1 MDRTS
6 QFEIQL
12 SNRTGAVF
20 SGRPFFEQKGSFM
33 AKKIIR
39 LPRTKEQKQA
49 NRERNER
56 ANRTILSRTLILM
69 VLCGVIAFV
78 PLIGTLYN
86 LMITQ
91 HDYYNEKAIKNQ
103 TRSTNLTAAR
113 GVIYDANMNVLAS
126 SSTVET
132 VFIDPN
138 EIAEQMKKPE
148 NSNLLDQIARGLG
161 EILDVEPSFVYEQAA
176 DKQYRYKVI
185 SRKISEE
192 LADEV
197 RAFVSENKIT
207 GVYLET
213 DLKRYYP
220 NSSLAAQALGF
231 VSSDNNGSEGLEAY
245 YNEELSGTA
254 GKVVTSK
261 GNYGSEMPYTYEK
274 YYDASDGCSLVT
286 TIDATVQAYVEK
298 NLQNAID
305 KYDIKNGAFCIVMDV
320 NTGEIKAMATLGSYD
335 PNNYLE
341 IYDDAAA
348 ALLENERDAAL
359 SLPEASDAYKAAIEQ
374 YKQDV
379 ASARMAQWRNRCVS
393 DGYEP
398 GSTFKLITLASAID
412 SGAVTLNDS
421 FYCGGQEKFAGREQ
435 ILNCWKSAGHGA
447 QSTAQAL
454 GNSCNIAFGHIGLR
468 MGGDIFYD
476 YLKAF
481 GIMEKTGVD
490 LPGEASGLFYERKY
504 LNNPAQYGTSY
515 LITSSFGQSFRITP
529 MQLVRS
535 VAAIVNGGYVLE
547 PYIVSEV
554 LDDDGNMVERNEKT
568 VLRQVIS
575 QQTSETMRSLME
587 QVVTE
592 GTASAAKTPGYR
604 VGGKTGTSEKLDEY
618 DEDGNQVKDK
628 IVSFIG
634 VAPIDDPKY
643 VVLVALDTPAYSQ
656 DSEKYTLHGMYI
668 SGGLMA
674 APTVRDIF
682 LDILPYLGVEPDYD
696 SEDIRGINF
705 TVPDVISMDESEA
718 AALLAEKT
726 ITYRIVGTG
735 STVTDQLPA
744 PGSQVPG
751 NSQIILYMG
760 AEKQQ
765 TVVEVPDFIG
775 CSVADVNYLA
785 ANAGLY
791 VQAKGTDRTDVY
803 VLAAYQDIEPGTE
816 VDRGTTITV
825 EFSSTGASD

>member
-1 MDRTS
+1 
-6 QFEIQL
+6 
-12 SNRTGAVF
+12 
-20 SGRPFFEQKGSFM
+20 M

-39 LPRTKEQKQA
+39 LSRTKEQKQA

-69 VLCGVIAFV
+69 ILCGVIAFV
-78 PLIGTLYN
+78 PLIGTLYH
-86 LMITQ
+86 LMITE

-197 RAFVSENKIT
+197 RAFISENKIT

-261 GNYGSEMPYTYEK
+261 GNYGSEMLYTYEK

-359 SLPEASDAYKAAIEQ
+359 SLPETSDAYKAAIDQ
-374 YKQDV
+374 YKNDV
-379 ASARMAQWRNRCVS
+379 AAARMAQWRNRCVS

-398 GSTFKLITLASAID
+398 GSTFKLITLASALD

-421 FYCGGQEKFAGREQ
+421 FYCGGQEKFSGREQ

-468 MGGDIFYD
+468 MGGDMFYD
-476 YLKAF
+476 YLKSF

-529 MQLVRS
+529 VQLIRS

-554 LDDDGNMVERNEKT
+554 VDADGNTVEKK
-568 VLRQVIS
+568 
-575 QQTSETMRSLME
+575 TSETMRDLME
-587 QVVTE
+587 RVVTE

-634 VAPIDDPKY
+634 VAPIDDPQY
-643 VVLVALDTPAYSQ
+643 AVLVALDTPAYSQ
-656 DSEKYTLHGMYI
+656 NSEKYTVHGMYI

-696 SEDIRGINF
+696 SEDIRGVNF
-705 TVPDVISMDESEA
+705 TVPDVIGMDEAEA
-718 AALLAEKT
+718 GTLLAEKT

-765 TVVEVPDFIG
+765 TTVEVPDFIG

-825 EFSSTGASD
+825 EFSSTDASD

>member
-1 MDRTS
+1 
-6 QFEIQL
+6 
-12 SNRTGAVF
+12 
-20 SGRPFFEQKGSFM
+20 M
-33 AKKIIR
+33 ARKIIR

-49 NRERNER
+49 NREQNQR
-56 ANRTILSRTLILM
+56 ANRTILRRTLVLM
-69 VLCGVIAFV
+69 VLCGIVAFV
-78 PLIGTLYN
+78 PLIGTLYH
-86 LMITQ
+86 LMITE

-103 TRSTNLTAAR
+103 TRSTNLTATR

-138 EIAEQMKKPE
+138 EIAEQMKQPE

-185 SRKISEE
+185 KRKISEE

-197 RAFVSENKIT
+197 RAFISENSIT

-261 GNYGSEMPYTYEK
+261 GNYGSEMLYTYEK
-274 YYDASDGCSLVT
+274 YYDASDGSSLIT
-286 TIDATVQAYVEK
+286 TVDSTVQAYVEK

-341 IYDDAAA
+341 IYDDTTAL
-348 ALLENERDAAL
+348 LLENERAAAL
-359 SLPEASDAYKAAIEQ
+359 ALPEASAAYEAAIET

-379 ASARMAQWRNRCVS
+379 AAARMAQWRNRCVS

-398 GSTFKLITLASAID
+398 GSTFKLITLASALD

-421 FYCGGQEKFAGREQ
+421 FYCGGQEKFSGREQ
-435 ILNCWKSAGHGA
+435 ILNCWKSVGHGA

-468 MGGDIFYD
+468 MGGDTFYD

-529 MQLVRS
+529 MQLVRAVS
-535 VAAIVNGGYVLE
+535 AIVNGGYVLE

-554 LDDDGNMVERNEKT
+554 LDADGNTVERNEKT

-575 QQTSETMRSLME
+575 QQTSETMRDLME

-592 GTASAAKTPGYR
+592 GTASAARTPGYR

-618 DEDGNQVKDK
+618 DENGQQVKDK
-628 IVSFIG
+628 IVSFVG
-634 VAPIDDPKY
+634 VAPIDNPKY
-643 VVLVALDTPAYSQ
+643 VVLVALDTPAYSEN
-656 DSEKYTLHGMYI
+656 SEKYTVHGMYI

-682 LDILPYLGVEPDYD
+682 LDILPYLGVEPDYG
-696 SEDIRGINF
+696 SEDIRGVNF
-705 TVPDVISMDESEA
+705 TVPDVIGMDETEA
-718 AALLAEKT
+718 GELLAEKT
-726 ITYRIVGTG
+726 ITYRVVGSG
-735 STVTDQLPA
+735 SVVTDQLPVA
-744 PGSQVPG
+744 GSQVPG

-760 AEKQQ
+760 AEKQA
-765 TVVEVPDFIG
+765 TRVEVPDFIG

-785 ANAGLY
+785 SNAGLY

-803 VLAAYQDIEPGTE
+803 VLAAYQDIDPGTE

>member
-1 MDRTS
+1 
-6 QFEIQL
+6 
-12 SNRTGAVF
+12 
-20 SGRPFFEQKGSFM
+20 M

-39 LPRTKEQKQA
+39 LPRTKAQKQA
-49 NRERNER
+49 NREQNQR
-56 ANRTILSRTLILM
+56 ANRTILRRTLVLM
-69 VLCGVIAFV
+69 VLCGIVAFV
-78 PLIGTLYN
+78 PLIGTLYH
-86 LMITQ
+86 LMITE

-103 TRSTNLTAAR
+103 TRSTNLTATR

-138 EIAEQMKKPE
+138 EIAEQMKQPE

-185 SRKISEE
+185 KRKISEE

-197 RAFVSENKIT
+197 RAFISENSIT

-231 VSSDNNGSEGLEAY
+231 VSSDNVGSEGLEAY

-261 GNYGSEMPYTYEK
+261 GNYGSEMLYTYEK
-274 YYDASDGCSLVT
+274 YYDASDGSSLIT
-286 TIDATVQAYVEK
+286 TIDSTVQAYVEK

-341 IYDDAAA
+341 IYDDTTAL
-348 ALLENERDAAL
+348 LLENERAAAL
-359 SLPEASDAYKAAIEQ
+359 ALPEASAAYEAAIET

-379 ASARMAQWRNRCVS
+379 AAARMAQWRNRCVS

-398 GSTFKLITLASAID
+398 GSTFKLITLASALD

-421 FYCGGQEKFAGREQ
+421 FYCGGQEKFTGREQ

-447 QSTAQAL
+447 QTTAQAL

-468 MGGDIFYD
+468 MGGDTFYD
-476 YLKAF
+476 YLKSF
-481 GIMEKTGVD
+481 GVMEKTGVD

-504 LNNPAQYGTSY
+504 LNDPANYGTSY

-529 MQLVRS
+529 MQLVRA

-554 LDDDGNMVERNEKT
+554 VDADGNTVQKNEKT

-575 QQTSETMRSLME
+575 QQTSETMRTLME

-592 GTASAAKTPGYR
+592 GTASAARTPGYR

-618 DEDGNQVKDK
+618 DENGQQVKDK
-628 IVSFIG
+628 IVSFVG

-643 VVLVALDTPAYSQ
+643 VVLVALDTPAYSEN
-656 DSEKYTLHGMYI
+656 SEKYTVHGMYI

-682 LDILPYLGVEPDYD
+682 LDILPYLGVEPDYG
-696 SEDIRGINF
+696 SEDIRGVNF
-705 TVPDVISMDESEA
+705 TVPDVIGMDETEA
-718 AALLAEKT
+718 GELLAEKT
-726 ITYRIVGTG
+726 ITYRVVGTG
-735 STVTDQLPA
+735 SVVTDQLPA
-744 PGSQVPG
+744 AGSQVPG

-760 AEKQQ
+760 AEKQA
-765 TVVEVPDFIG
+765 TRVEVPDFIG

-785 ANAGLY
+785 SNAGLY

>member
-1 MDRTS
+1 
-6 QFEIQL
+6 
-12 SNRTGAVF
+12 
-20 SGRPFFEQKGSFM
+20 M
-33 AKKIIR
+33 ARKIIR

-49 NRERNER
+49 NREQNQR
-56 ANRTILSRTLILM
+56 ANRTILRRTLVLM
-69 VLCGVIAFV
+69 VLCGIVAFV
-78 PLIGTLYN
+78 PLIGTLYH
-86 LMITQ
+86 LMITE

-103 TRSTNLTAAR
+103 TRSTNLTATR

-138 EIAEQMKKPE
+138 EIAEQMKQPE

-185 SRKISEE
+185 KRKISEE

-197 RAFVSENKIT
+197 RAFISENSIT

-261 GNYGSEMPYTYEK
+261 GNYGSEMLYTYEK
-274 YYDASDGCSLVT
+274 YYDASDGSSLIT
-286 TIDATVQAYVEK
+286 TIDSTVQAYVEK

-341 IYDDAAA
+341 IYDDTTAL
-348 ALLENERDAAL
+348 LLENERAAAL
-359 SLPEASDAYKAAIEQ
+359 ALPEASAAYEAAIET

-379 ASARMAQWRNRCVS
+379 AAARMAQWRNRCVS

-398 GSTFKLITLASAID
+398 GSTFKLITLASALD

-421 FYCGGQEKFAGREQ
+421 FYCGGQEKFTGREQ

-447 QSTAQAL
+447 QTTAQAL

-468 MGGDIFYD
+468 MGGDTFYD
-476 YLKAF
+476 YLKSF
-481 GIMEKTGVD
+481 GVMEKTGVD

-504 LNNPAQYGTSY
+504 LNDPANYGTSY

-529 MQLVRS
+529 MQLVRA

-554 LDDDGNMVERNEKT
+554 VDADGNTVEKNEKT

-575 QQTSETMRSLME
+575 QQTSETMRTLME

-592 GTASAAKTPGYR
+592 GTASAARTPGYR

-618 DEDGNQVKDK
+618 DENGQQVKDK
-628 IVSFIG
+628 IVSFVG

-643 VVLVALDTPAYSQ
+643 VVLVALDTPAYSEN
-656 DSEKYTLHGMYI
+656 SEKYTVHGMYI

-682 LDILPYLGVEPDYD
+682 LDILPYLGVEPDYS
-696 SEDIRGINF
+696 SEDIRGVNF
-705 TVPDVISMDESEA
+705 TVPDVIGMDETEA
-718 AALLAEKT
+718 GELLAEKT
-726 ITYRIVGTG
+726 ITYRVVGTG
-735 STVTDQLPA
+735 SVVTDQLPVA
-744 PGSQVPG
+744 GSQVPG

-760 AEKQQ
+760 AEKQA
-765 TVVEVPDFIG
+765 TRVEVPDFIG

-785 ANAGLY
+785 SNAGLY

-803 VLAAYQDIEPGTE
+803 VLAAYQDIDPGTE

>member
-1 MDRTS
+1 
-6 QFEIQL
+6 
-12 SNRTGAVF
+12 
-20 SGRPFFEQKGSFM
+20 M
-33 AKKIIR
+33 ARKIIR

-49 NRERNER
+49 NREQNQR
-56 ANRTILSRTLILM
+56 ANRTILRRTLVLM
-69 VLCGVIAFV
+69 VLCGIVAFV
-78 PLIGTLYN
+78 PLIGTLYH
-86 LMITQ
+86 LMITE

-103 TRSTNLTAAR
+103 TRSTNLTATR

-138 EIAEQMKKPE
+138 EIAEQMKQPE

-185 SRKISEE
+185 KRKISEE

-197 RAFVSENKIT
+197 RAFISENSIT

-261 GNYGSEMPYTYEK
+261 GNYGSEMLYTYEK
-274 YYDASDGCSLVT
+274 YYDASDGSSLIT
-286 TIDATVQAYVEK
+286 TIDSTVQAYVEK

-341 IYDDAAA
+341 IYDDTTAL
-348 ALLENERDAAL
+348 LLENERAAAL
-359 SLPEASDAYKAAIEQ
+359 ALPEASAAYEAAIET

-379 ASARMAQWRNRCVS
+379 AAARMAQWRDRCVS

-398 GSTFKLITLASAID
+398 GSTFKLITLASALD

-421 FYCGGQEKFAGREQ
+421 FYCGGQEKFTGREQ

-447 QSTAQAL
+447 QTTAQAL

-468 MGGDIFYD
+468 MGGDTFYD
-476 YLKAF
+476 YLKSF
-481 GIMEKTGVD
+481 GVMEKTGVD

-504 LNNPAQYGTSY
+504 LNDPANYGTSY

-529 MQLVRS
+529 MQLVRA

-554 LDDDGNMVERNEKT
+554 VDADGNTVEKNEKT

-575 QQTSETMRSLME
+575 QQTSETMRTLME

-592 GTASAAKTPGYR
+592 GTASAARTPGYR

-618 DEDGNQVKDK
+618 DENGQQVKDK
-628 IVSFIG
+628 IVSFVG

-643 VVLVALDTPAYSQ
+643 VVLVALDTPAYSEN
-656 DSEKYTLHGMYI
+656 SEKYTVHGMYI

-682 LDILPYLGVEPDYD
+682 LDILPYLGVEPDYG
-696 SEDIRGINF
+696 SEDIRGVNF
-705 TVPDVISMDESEA
+705 TVPDVIGMDETEA
-718 AALLAEKT
+718 GELLAEKT
-726 ITYRIVGTG
+726 ITYRVVGTG
-735 STVTDQLPA
+735 SVVTDQLPVA
-744 PGSQVPG
+744 GSQVPG

-785 ANAGLY
+785 SNAGLY

-803 VLAAYQDIEPGTE
+803 VLAAYQDIDPGTE

>member
-1 MDRTS
+1 
-6 QFEIQL
+6 
-12 SNRTGAVF
+12 
-20 SGRPFFEQKGSFM
+20 M
-33 AKKIIR
+33 ARKIIR

-49 NRERNER
+49 NREQNQR
-56 ANRTILSRTLILM
+56 ANRTILRRTLVLM
-69 VLCGVIAFV
+69 VLCGIVAFV
-78 PLIGTLYN
+78 PLIGTLYH
-86 LMITQ
+86 LMITE
-91 HDYYNEKAIKNQ
+91 HDYYDEKAIKNQ
-103 TRSTNLTAAR
+103 TRSTNLTATR

-138 EIAEQMKKPE
+138 EIAEQMKQPE

-185 SRKISEE
+185 KRKISEE

-197 RAFVSENKIT
+197 RAFISENSIT

-261 GNYGSEMPYTYEK
+261 GNYGSEMLYTYEK
-274 YYDASDGCSLVT
+274 YYDASDGSSLIT
-286 TIDATVQAYVEK
+286 TIDSTVQAYVEK

-341 IYDDAAA
+341 IYDDTTAL
-348 ALLENERDAAL
+348 LLENERAAAL
-359 SLPEASDAYKAAIEQ
+359 ALPEASAAYEAAIET

-379 ASARMAQWRNRCVS
+379 AAARMAQWRNRCVS

-398 GSTFKLITLASAID
+398 GSTFKLITLASALD

-421 FYCGGQEKFAGREQ
+421 FYCGGQEKFTGREQ

-447 QSTAQAL
+447 QTTAQAL

-468 MGGDIFYD
+468 MGGDTFYD
-476 YLKAF
+476 YLKSF
-481 GIMEKTGVD
+481 GVMEKTGVD

-504 LNNPAQYGTSY
+504 LNDPANYGTSY

-529 MQLVRS
+529 MQLVRA

-554 LDDDGNMVERNEKT
+554 VDADGNTVEKNEKT

-575 QQTSETMRSLME
+575 QQTSETMRTLME

-592 GTASAAKTPGYR
+592 GTASAARTPGYH

-618 DEDGNQVKDK
+618 DENGQQVKDK
-628 IVSFIG
+628 IVSFVG

-643 VVLVALDTPAYSQ
+643 VVLVALDTPAYSEN
-656 DSEKYTLHGMYI
+656 SEKYTVHGMYI

-682 LDILPYLGVEPDYD
+682 LDILPYLGVEPDYG
-696 SEDIRGINF
+696 SEDIRGVNF
-705 TVPDVISMDESEA
+705 TVPDVIGMDETEA
-718 AALLAEKT
+718 GELLAEKT
-726 ITYRIVGTG
+726 ITYRVVGTG
-735 STVTDQLPA
+735 SVVTDQLPVA
-744 PGSQVPG
+744 GSQVPG

-760 AEKQQ
+760 AEKQA
-765 TVVEVPDFIG
+765 TRVEVPDFIG

-785 ANAGLY
+785 SNAGLY

-803 VLAAYQDIEPGTE
+803 VLAAYQDIDPGTE

>member
-1 MDRTS
+1 
-6 QFEIQL
+6 
-12 SNRTGAVF
+12 
-20 SGRPFFEQKGSFM
+20 M
-33 AKKIIR
+33 ARKIIR

-49 NRERNER
+49 NREQNQR
-56 ANRTILSRTLILM
+56 ANRTILRRTLVLM
-69 VLCGVIAFV
+69 VLCGIVAFV
-78 PLIGTLYN
+78 PLIGTLYH
-86 LMITQ
+86 LMITE

-103 TRSTNLTAAR
+103 TRSTNLTATR

-138 EIAEQMKKPE
+138 EIAEQMKQPE

-185 SRKISEE
+185 KRKISEE

-197 RAFVSENKIT
+197 RAFISENSIT

-261 GNYGSEMPYTYEK
+261 GNYGSEMLYTYEK
-274 YYDASDGCSLVT
+274 YYDASDGSSLIT
-286 TIDATVQAYVEK
+286 TIDSTVQAYVEK

-341 IYDDAAA
+341 IYDDTTAL
-348 ALLENERDAAL
+348 LLENERAAAL
-359 SLPEASDAYKAAIEQ
+359 ALPEASAAYEAAIET

-379 ASARMAQWRNRCVS
+379 AAARMAQWRNRCVS

-398 GSTFKLITLASAID
+398 GSTFKLITLASALD

-421 FYCGGQEKFAGREQ
+421 FYCGGQEKFTGREQ

-447 QSTAQAL
+447 QTTAQAL

-468 MGGDIFYD
+468 MGGDTFYD
-476 YLKAF
+476 YLKSF
-481 GIMEKTGVD
+481 GVMEKTGVD

-504 LNNPAQYGTSY
+504 LNDPANYGTSY

-529 MQLVRS
+529 MQLVRA

-554 LDDDGNMVERNEKT
+554 VDADGNTVEKNEKT

-575 QQTSETMRSLME
+575 QQTSETMRTLME

-592 GTASAAKTPGYR
+592 GTASAAQTPGYR

-618 DEDGNQVKDK
+618 DENGQQVKDK
-628 IVSFIG
+628 IVSFVG

-643 VVLVALDTPAYSQ
+643 VVLVALDTPAYSEN
-656 DSEKYTLHGMYI
+656 SEKYTVHGMYI

-682 LDILPYLGVEPDYD
+682 LDILPYLGVEPDYG
-696 SEDIRGINF
+696 SEDIRGVNF
-705 TVPDVISMDESEA
+705 TVPDVIGMDETEA
-718 AALLAEKT
+718 GELLAEKT
-726 ITYRIVGTG
+726 ITYRVVGTG
-735 STVTDQLPA
+735 SVVTDQLPVA
-744 PGSQVPG
+744 GSQVPG

-760 AEKQQ
+760 AEKQA
-765 TVVEVPDFIG
+765 TRVEVPDFIG

-785 ANAGLY
+785 SNAGLY

-803 VLAAYQDIEPGTE
+803 VLAAYQDIDPGTE

-825 EFSSTGASD
+825 EFSSSGASDSGGHYETQRTAARP

>member
-1 MDRTS
+1 
-6 QFEIQL
+6 
-12 SNRTGAVF
+12 
-20 SGRPFFEQKGSFM
+20 M
-33 AKKIIR
+33 ARKIIR

-49 NRERNER
+49 NREQNQR
-56 ANRTILSRTLILM
+56 ANRTILRRTLVLM
-69 VLCGVIAFV
+69 VLCGIVAFV
-78 PLIGTLYN
+78 PLIGTLYH
-86 LMITQ
+86 LMITE

-138 EIAEQMKKPE
+138 EIAEQMKQPE

-185 SRKISEE
+185 KRKISEE

-197 RAFVSENKIT
+197 RAFISENSIT

-261 GNYGSEMPYTYEK
+261 GNYGSEMLYTYEK
-274 YYDASDGCSLVT
+274 YYDASDGSSLIT
-286 TIDATVQAYVEK
+286 TIDSTVQAYVEK

-341 IYDDAAA
+341 IYDDTTAL
-348 ALLENERDAAL
+348 LLENERAAAL
-359 SLPEASDAYKAAIEQ
+359 ALPEASAAYEAAIET

-379 ASARMAQWRNRCVS
+379 AAARMAQWRNRCVS

-398 GSTFKLITLASAID
+398 GSTFKLITLASALD

-421 FYCGGQEKFAGREQ
+421 FYCGGQEKFTGREQ

-447 QSTAQAL
+447 QTTAQAL

-468 MGGDIFYD
+468 MGGDTFYD
-476 YLKAF
+476 YLKSF
-481 GIMEKTGVD
+481 GVMEKTGVD

-504 LNNPAQYGTSY
+504 LNDPANYGTSY

-529 MQLVRS
+529 MQLVRA

-554 LDDDGNMVERNEKT
+554 VDADGNTVEKNEKT

-575 QQTSETMRSLME
+575 QQTSETMRTLME

-592 GTASAAKTPGYR
+592 GTASAARTPGYR

-618 DEDGNQVKDK
+618 DENGQQVKDK
-628 IVSFIG
+628 IVSFVG

-643 VVLVALDTPAYSQ
+643 VVLVALDTPAYSEN
-656 DSEKYTLHGMYI
+656 SEKYTVHGMYI

-682 LDILPYLGVEPDYD
+682 LDILPYLGVEPDYG
-696 SEDIRGINF
+696 SEDIRGVNF
-705 TVPDVISMDESEA
+705 TVPDVIGMDETEA
-718 AALLAEKT
+718 GELLAEKT
-726 ITYRIVGTG
+726 ITYRVVGTG
-735 STVTDQLPA
+735 SVVTDQLPVA
-744 PGSQVPG
+744 GSQVPG

-760 AEKQQ
+760 AEKQA
-765 TVVEVPDFIG
+765 TRVEVPDFIG

-785 ANAGLY
+785 SNAGLY

-803 VLAAYQDIEPGTE
+803 VLAAYQDIDPGTE

>member
-1 MDRTS
+1 
-6 QFEIQL
+6 
-12 SNRTGAVF
+12 
-20 SGRPFFEQKGSFM
+20 M
-33 AKKIIR
+33 ARKIIR

-49 NRERNER
+49 NREQNQR
-56 ANRTILSRTLILM
+56 ANRTILRRTLVLM
-69 VLCGVIAFV
+69 VLCGIVAFV
-78 PLIGTLYN
+78 PLIGTLYH
-86 LMITQ
+86 LMITE

-103 TRSTNLTAAR
+103 TRSTNLTATR

-138 EIAEQMKKPE
+138 EIAEQMKQPE

-185 SRKISEE
+185 KRKISEE

-197 RAFVSENKIT
+197 RAFISENSIT

-220 NSSLAAQALGF
+220 NSPLAAQALGF

-261 GNYGSEMPYTYEK
+261 GNYGSEMLYTYEK
-274 YYDASDGCSLVT
+274 YYDASDGSSLIT
-286 TIDATVQAYVEK
+286 TIDSTVQAYVEK

-341 IYDDAAA
+341 IYDDTTAL
-348 ALLENERDAAL
+348 LLENERAAAL
-359 SLPEASDAYKAAIEQ
+359 ALPEASAAYEAAIET

-379 ASARMAQWRNRCVS
+379 AAARMAQWRNRCVS

-398 GSTFKLITLASAID
+398 GSTFKLITLASALD

-421 FYCGGQEKFAGREQ
+421 FYCGGQEKFTGREQ

-447 QSTAQAL
+447 QTTAQAL

-468 MGGDIFYD
+468 MGGDTFYD
-476 YLKAF
+476 YLKSF
-481 GIMEKTGVD
+481 GVMEKTGVD

-504 LNNPAQYGTSY
+504 LNDPANYGTSY

-529 MQLVRS
+529 MQLVRA

-554 LDDDGNMVERNEKT
+554 VDADGNTVEKNEKT

-575 QQTSETMRSLME
+575 QQTSETMRTLME

-592 GTASAAKTPGYR
+592 GTASAARTPGYH

-618 DEDGNQVKDK
+618 DENGQQVKDK
-628 IVSFIG
+628 IVSFVG

-643 VVLVALDTPAYSQ
+643 VVLVALDTPAYSEN
-656 DSEKYTLHGMYI
+656 SEKYTVHGMYI

-682 LDILPYLGVEPDYD
+682 LDILPYLGVEPDYG
-696 SEDIRGINF
+696 SEDIRGVNF
-705 TVPDVISMDESEA
+705 TVPDVIGMDETEA
-718 AALLAEKT
+718 GELLAEKT
-726 ITYRIVGTG
+726 ITYRVVGTG
-735 STVTDQLPA
+735 SVVTDQLPVA
-744 PGSQVPG
+744 GSQVPG

-760 AEKQQ
+760 AEKQA
-765 TVVEVPDFIG
+765 TRVEVPDFIG

-785 ANAGLY
+785 SNAGLY

-803 VLAAYQDIEPGTE
+803 VLAAYQDIDPGTE

>member
-1 MDRTS
+1 
-6 QFEIQL
+6 
-12 SNRTGAVF
+12 
-20 SGRPFFEQKGSFM
+20 M
-33 AKKIIR
+33 ARKIIR

-49 NRERNER
+49 NREQNQR
-56 ANRTILSRTLILM
+56 ANRTILRRTLVLM
-69 VLCGVIAFV
+69 VLCGIVAFV
-78 PLIGTLYN
+78 PLIGTLYH
-86 LMITQ
+86 LMITE

-103 TRSTNLTAAR
+103 TRSTNLTATR

-138 EIAEQMKKPE
+138 EIAEQMKQPE

-185 SRKISEE
+185 KRKISEE

-197 RAFVSENKIT
+197 RAFISENSIT

-261 GNYGSEMPYTYEK
+261 GNYGSEMLYTYEK
-274 YYDASDGCSLVT
+274 YYDASDGSSLIT
-286 TIDATVQAYVEK
+286 TIDSTVQAYVEK

-341 IYDDAAA
+341 IYDDTTAL
-348 ALLENERDAAL
+348 LLENERAAAL
-359 SLPEASDAYKAAIEQ
+359 ALPEASAAYEAAIET

-379 ASARMAQWRNRCVS
+379 AAARMAQWRNRCVS

-398 GSTFKLITLASAID
+398 GSTFKLITLASALD

-421 FYCGGQEKFAGREQ
+421 FYCGGQEKFTGREQ

-447 QSTAQAL
+447 QTTAQAL

-468 MGGDIFYD
+468 MGGDTFYD
-476 YLKAF
+476 YLKSF
-481 GIMEKTGVD
+481 GVMEKTGVD

-504 LNNPAQYGTSY
+504 LNDPANYGTSY

-529 MQLVRS
+529 MQLVRA
-535 VAAIVNGGYVLE
+535 VAAIGNGGYVLE

-554 LDDDGNMVERNEKT
+554 VDADGNTVEKNEKT

-575 QQTSETMRSLME
+575 QQTSETMRTLME

-592 GTASAAKTPGYR
+592 GTASAARTPGYR

-618 DEDGNQVKDK
+618 DENGQQVKDK
-628 IVSFIG
+628 IVSFVG

-643 VVLVALDTPAYSQ
+643 VVLVALDTPAYSEN
-656 DSEKYTLHGMYI
+656 SEKYTVHGMYI

-682 LDILPYLGVEPDYD
+682 LDILPYLGVEPDYG
-696 SEDIRGINF
+696 SEDIRGVNF
-705 TVPDVISMDESEA
+705 TVPDVIGMDETEA
-718 AALLAEKT
+718 GELLAEKT
-726 ITYRIVGTG
+726 ITYRVVGTG
-735 STVTDQLPA
+735 SVVTDQLPVA
-744 PGSQVPG
+744 GSQVPG

-760 AEKQQ
+760 AEKQA
-765 TVVEVPDFIG
+765 TRVEVPDFIG

-785 ANAGLY
+785 SNAGLY

-803 VLAAYQDIEPGTE
+803 VLAAYQDIDPGTE

>member
-1 MDRTS
+1 
-6 QFEIQL
+6 
-12 SNRTGAVF
+12 
-20 SGRPFFEQKGSFM
+20 M
-33 AKKIIR
+33 ARKIIR

-49 NRERNER
+49 NREQNQR
-56 ANRTILSRTLILM
+56 ANRTILRRTLVLM

-78 PLIGTLYN
+78 PLIGTLYH
-86 LMITQ
+86 LMITE

-103 TRSTNLTAAR
+103 TRSTNLTATR

-138 EIAEQMKKPE
+138 EIAEQMKQPE

-185 SRKISEE
+185 KRKISEE

-197 RAFVSENKIT
+197 RAFISENSIT

-261 GNYGSEMPYTYEK
+261 GNYGSETLYTYEK
-274 YYDASDGCSLVT
+274 YYDASDGSSLIT
-286 TIDATVQAYVEK
+286 TIDSTVQAYVEK

-341 IYDDAAA
+341 IYDDTTAL
-348 ALLENERDAAL
+348 LLENERAAAL
-359 SLPEASDAYKAAIEQ
+359 ALPEASAAYEAAIET

-379 ASARMAQWRNRCVS
+379 AAARMAQWRNRCVS

-398 GSTFKLITLASAID
+398 GSTFKLITLASALD

-421 FYCGGQEKFAGREQ
+421 FYCGGQEKFTGREQ

-447 QSTAQAL
+447 QTTAQAL

-468 MGGDIFYD
+468 MGGDTFYD
-476 YLKAF
+476 YLKSF
-481 GIMEKTGVD
+481 GVMEKTGVD

-504 LNNPAQYGTSY
+504 LNDPANYGTSY

-529 MQLVRS
+529 MQLVRA

-554 LDDDGNMVERNEKT
+554 VDADGNTVEKNEKT

-575 QQTSETMRSLME
+575 QQTSETMRTLME

-592 GTASAAKTPGYR
+592 GTASAARTPGYR

-618 DEDGNQVKDK
+618 DENGQQVKDK
-628 IVSFIG
+628 IVSFVG

-643 VVLVALDTPAYSQ
+643 VVLVALDTPAYSEN
-656 DSEKYTLHGMYI
+656 SEKYTVHGMYI

-682 LDILPYLGVEPDYD
+682 LDILPYLGVEPDYG
-696 SEDIRGINF
+696 SEDIRGVNF
-705 TVPDVISMDESEA
+705 TVPDVIGMDETEA
-718 AALLAEKT
+718 GELLAEKT
-726 ITYRIVGTG
+726 ITYRVVGTG
-735 STVTDQLPA
+735 SVVTDQLPVA
-744 PGSQVPG
+744 GSQVPG

-760 AEKQQ
+760 AEKQA
-765 TVVEVPDFIG
+765 TRVEVPDFIG

-785 ANAGLY
+785 SNAGLY

-803 VLAAYQDIEPGTE
+803 VLAAYQDIDPGTE

>member
-1 MDRTS
+1 
-6 QFEIQL
+6 
-12 SNRTGAVF
+12 
-20 SGRPFFEQKGSFM
+20 M
-33 AKKIIR
+33 ARKIIR

-49 NRERNER
+49 NREQNQR
-56 ANRTILSRTLILM
+56 ANRTILRRTLVLM
-69 VLCGVIAFV
+69 VLCGIVAFV
-78 PLIGTLYN
+78 PLIGTRYH
-86 LMITQ
+86 LMITE
-91 HDYYNEKAIKNQ
+91 HDYYHEKAIKNQ
-103 TRSTNLTAAR
+103 TRSTNLTATR

-138 EIAEQMKKPE
+138 EIAEQMKQPE

-185 SRKISEE
+185 KRKISEE

-197 RAFVSENKIT
+197 RAFISENSIT

-213 DLKRYYP
+213 DLTRYYP

-261 GNYGSEMPYTYEK
+261 GNYGSEMLYTYEK
-274 YYDASDGCSLVT
+274 YYDASDGSSLIT
-286 TIDATVQAYVEK
+286 TIDSTVQAYVEK

-305 KYDIKNGAFCIVMDV
+305 KYDIKNGVFCIVMDV

-341 IYDDAAA
+341 IYDDTTAL
-348 ALLENERDAAL
+348 LLENERAAAL
-359 SLPEASDAYKAAIEQ
+359 ALPEASAAYEAAIET

-379 ASARMAQWRNRCVS
+379 AAARMAQWRNRCVS

-398 GSTFKLITLASAID
+398 GSTFKLITLASALD

-421 FYCGGQEKFAGREQ
+421 FYCGGQEKFTGREQ

-447 QSTAQAL
+447 QTTAQAL

-468 MGGDIFYD
+468 MGGDTFYD
-476 YLKAF
+476 YLKSF
-481 GIMEKTGVD
+481 GVMEKTGVD

-504 LNNPAQYGTSY
+504 LNDPANYGTSY

-529 MQLVRS
+529 MQLVRA

-554 LDDDGNMVERNEKT
+554 VDADGNTVEKNEKT

-575 QQTSETMRSLME
+575 QQTSETMRTLME

-592 GTASAAKTPGYR
+592 GTASAARTPGYR

-618 DEDGNQVKDK
+618 DENGQQVKDK
-628 IVSFIG
+628 IVSFVG

-643 VVLVALDTPAYSQ
+643 VVLVALDTPAYSEN
-656 DSEKYTLHGMYI
+656 SEKYTVHGMYI

-682 LDILPYLGVEPDYD
+682 LDILPYLGVEPDYG
-696 SEDIRGINF
+696 SEDIRGVNF
-705 TVPDVISMDESEA
+705 TVPDVIGMDETEA
-718 AALLAEKT
+718 GELLAEKT
-726 ITYRIVGTG
+726 ITYRVVGTG
-735 STVTDQLPA
+735 SVVTDQLPVA
-744 PGSQVPG
+744 GSQVPG
-751 NSQIILYMG
+751 NSQIILDMG
-760 AEKQQ
+760 AEKQA
-765 TVVEVPDFIG
+765 TRVEVPDFIG

-785 ANAGLY
+785 SNAGLY

-803 VLAAYQDIEPGTE
+803 VLAAYQDIDPGTE

>member
-1 MDRTS
+1 
-6 QFEIQL
+6 
-12 SNRTGAVF
+12 
-20 SGRPFFEQKGSFM
+20 M
-33 AKKIIR
+33 ARKIIR

-49 NRERNER
+49 NREQNQR
-56 ANRTILSRTLILM
+56 ANRTILRRTLVLM
-69 VLCGVIAFV
+69 VLCGIVAFV
-78 PLIGTLYN
+78 PLIGTLYH
-86 LMITQ
+86 LMITE

-103 TRSTNLTAAR
+103 TRSTNLTATR

-138 EIAEQMKKPE
+138 EIAEQMKQPE

-185 SRKISEE
+185 KRKISEE

-197 RAFVSENKIT
+197 RAFISENSIT

-261 GNYGSEMPYTYEK
+261 GNYGSEMLYTYEK
-274 YYDASDGCSLVT
+274 YYDASDGSSLIT
-286 TIDATVQAYVEK
+286 TIDSTVQAYVEK

-341 IYDDAAA
+341 IYDDTTAL
-348 ALLENERDAAL
+348 LLENERAAAL
-359 SLPEASDAYKAAIEQ
+359 ALPEASAAYEAAIET

-379 ASARMAQWRNRCVS
+379 AAARMAQWRNRCVS

-398 GSTFKLITLASAID
+398 GSTFKLITLASALD

-421 FYCGGQEKFAGREQ
+421 FYCGGQEKFTGREQ

-447 QSTAQAL
+447 QTTAQAL

-468 MGGDIFYD
+468 MGGDTFYD
-476 YLKAF
+476 YLKSF
-481 GIMEKTGVD
+481 GVMEKTGVD

-504 LNNPAQYGTSY
+504 LNDPANYGTSY

-529 MQLVRS
+529 MQLVRA

-554 LDDDGNMVERNEKT
+554 VDADGNTVEKNEKT
-568 VLRQVIS
+568 VLRQGIS
-575 QQTSETMRSLME
+575 QQTSETMRTLME

-592 GTASAAKTPGYR
+592 GTASAARTPGYR

-618 DEDGNQVKDK
+618 DENGQQVKDK
-628 IVSFIG
+628 IVSFVG

-643 VVLVALDTPAYSQ
+643 VVLVALDTPAYSEN
-656 DSEKYTLHGMYI
+656 SEKYTVHGMYI

-682 LDILPYLGVEPDYD
+682 LDILPYLGVEPDYG
-696 SEDIRGINF
+696 SEDIRGVNF
-705 TVPDVISMDESEA
+705 TVPDVIGMDETEA
-718 AALLAEKT
+718 GELLAEKT
-726 ITYRIVGTG
+726 ITYRVVGTG
-735 STVTDQLPA
+735 SVVTDQLPVA
-744 PGSQVPG
+744 GSQVPG

-760 AEKQQ
+760 AEKQA
-765 TVVEVPDFIG
+765 TRVEVPDFIG

-785 ANAGLY
+785 SNAGLY

-803 VLAAYQDIEPGTE
+803 VLAAYQDIDPGTE

>member
-1 MDRTS
+1 
-6 QFEIQL
+6 
-12 SNRTGAVF
+12 
-20 SGRPFFEQKGSFM
+20 M
-33 AKKIIR
+33 ARKIIR

-49 NRERNER
+49 NREQNQR
-56 ANRTILSRTLILM
+56 ANRTILRRTLVLM
-69 VLCGVIAFV
+69 VLCGIVAFV
-78 PLIGTLYN
+78 PLIGTLYH
-86 LMITQ
+86 LMITE

-103 TRSTNLTAAR
+103 TRSTNLTATR

-138 EIAEQMKKPE
+138 EIAEQMKQPE

-185 SRKISEE
+185 KRKISEE

-197 RAFVSENKIT
+197 RAFISENSIT

-261 GNYGSEMPYTYEK
+261 GNYGSEMLYTYEK
-274 YYDASDGCSLVT
+274 YYDASDGSSLIT
-286 TIDATVQAYVEK
+286 TIDSTVQAYVEK

-341 IYDDAAA
+341 IYDDTTAL
-348 ALLENERDAAL
+348 LLENERAAAL
-359 SLPEASDAYKAAIEQ
+359 ALPEASAAYEAAIET

-379 ASARMAQWRNRCVS
+379 AAARMAQWRNRCVS

-398 GSTFKLITLASAID
+398 GSTFKLITLASALD
-412 SGAVTLNDS
+412 SGTVTLNDS
-421 FYCGGQEKFAGREQ
+421 FYCGGQEKFTGREQ

-447 QSTAQAL
+447 QTTAQAL

-468 MGGDIFYD
+468 MGGDTFYD
-476 YLKAF
+476 YLKSF
-481 GIMEKTGVD
+481 GVMEKTGVD

-504 LNNPAQYGTSY
+504 LNDPANYGTSY

-529 MQLVRS
+529 MQLVRA

-554 LDDDGNMVERNEKT
+554 VDADGNTVEKNEKT

-575 QQTSETMRSLME
+575 QQTSETMRTLME

-592 GTASAAKTPGYR
+592 GTASAARTPGYR

-618 DEDGNQVKDK
+618 DENGQQVKDK
-628 IVSFIG
+628 IVSFVG

-643 VVLVALDTPAYSQ
+643 VVLVALDTPAYSEN
-656 DSEKYTLHGMYI
+656 SEKYTVHGMYI

-682 LDILPYLGVEPDYD
+682 LDILPYLGVEPDYG
-696 SEDIRGINF
+696 SEDIRGVNF
-705 TVPDVISMDESEA
+705 TVPDVIGMDETEA
-718 AALLAEKT
+718 GELLAEKT
-726 ITYRIVGTG
+726 ITYRVVGSG
-735 STVTDQLPA
+735 SVVTDQLPVA
-744 PGSQVPG
+744 GSQVPG

-760 AEKQQ
+760 AEKQA
-765 TVVEVPDFIG
+765 TRVEVPDFIG

-785 ANAGLY
+785 SNAGLY

-803 VLAAYQDIEPGTE
+803 VLAAYQDIDPGTE
-816 VDRGTTITV
+816 VARGTTITV

>member
-1 MDRTS
+1 
-6 QFEIQL
+6 
-12 SNRTGAVF
+12 
-20 SGRPFFEQKGSFM
+20 M
-33 AKKIIR
+33 ARKIIR

-49 NRERNER
+49 NREQNQR
-56 ANRTILSRTLILM
+56 ANRTILRRTLVLM
-69 VLCGVIAFV
+69 VLCGIVAFV
-78 PLIGTLYN
+78 PLIGTLYH
-86 LMITQ
+86 LMITE

-103 TRSTNLTAAR
+103 TRSTNLTATR

-138 EIAEQMKKPE
+138 EIAEQMKQPE

-185 SRKISEE
+185 KRKISEE

-197 RAFVSENKIT
+197 RAFISENSIT

-261 GNYGSEMPYTYEK
+261 GNYGSEMLYTYEK
-274 YYDASDGCSLVT
+274 YYDASDGSSLIT
-286 TIDATVQAYVEK
+286 TIDSTVQAYVEK

-341 IYDDAAA
+341 IYDDTTAL
-348 ALLENERDAAL
+348 LLENERAAAL
-359 SLPEASDAYKAAIEQ
+359 ALPEASAAYEAAIET

-379 ASARMAQWRNRCVS
+379 AAARMAQWRNRCVS

-398 GSTFKLITLASAID
+398 GSTFKLITLASALD

-421 FYCGGQEKFAGREQ
+421 FYCGGQEKFTGREQ

-447 QSTAQAL
+447 QTTAQAL

-468 MGGDIFYD
+468 MGGDTFYD
-476 YLKAF
+476 YLKSF
-481 GIMEKTGVD
+481 GVMEKTGVD

-504 LNNPAQYGTSY
+504 LNDPANYGTSY
-515 LITSSFGQSFRITP
+515 LITTSFGQSFRITP
-529 MQLVRS
+529 MQLVRA

-554 LDDDGNMVERNEKT
+554 VDADGNTVEKNEKT

-575 QQTSETMRSLME
+575 QQTSETMRTLME

-592 GTASAAKTPGYR
+592 GTASAARTPGYR

-618 DEDGNQVKDK
+618 DENGQQVKDK
-628 IVSFIG
+628 IVSFVG

-643 VVLVALDTPAYSQ
+643 VVLVALDTPAYSEN
-656 DSEKYTLHGMYI
+656 SEKYTVHGMYI

-682 LDILPYLGVEPDYD
+682 LDILPYLGVEPDYG
-696 SEDIRGINF
+696 SEDIRGVNF
-705 TVPDVISMDESEA
+705 TVPDVIGMDETEA
-718 AALLAEKT
+718 GELLAEKT
-726 ITYRIVGTG
+726 ITYRVVGSG
-735 STVTDQLPA
+735 SVVTDQLPVA
-744 PGSQVPG
+744 GSQVPG

-760 AEKQQ
+760 AEKQA
-765 TVVEVPDFIG
+765 TRVEVPDFIG

-785 ANAGLY
+785 SNAGLY

-803 VLAAYQDIEPGTE
+803 VLAAYQDIDPGTE

>member
-1 MDRTS
+1 
-6 QFEIQL
+6 
-12 SNRTGAVF
+12 
-20 SGRPFFEQKGSFM
+20 M

-56 ANRTILSRTLILM
+56 ANRTILGRTLILM
-69 VLCGVIAFV
+69 ILCGVIAFV
-78 PLIGTLYN
+78 PLIGTLYH
-86 LMITQ
+86 LMITE

-197 RAFVSENKIT
+197 RAFISENKIT

-261 GNYGSEMPYTYEK
+261 GNYGSEMLYTYEK
-274 YYDASDGCSLVT
+274 YYDASDGSSLIT
-286 TIDATVQAYVEK
+286 TIDSTVQAYVEK

-341 IYDDAAA
+341 IYDDTTAL
-348 ALLENERDAAL
+348 LLENERAAAL
-359 SLPEASDAYKAAIEQ
+359 ALPEASAAYEAAIET

-379 ASARMAQWRNRCVS
+379 AAARMAQWRNRCVS

-398 GSTFKLITLASAID
+398 GSTFKLITLASALD

-421 FYCGGQEKFAGREQ
+421 FYCGGQEKFTGREQ

-447 QSTAQAL
+447 QTTAQAL

-468 MGGDIFYD
+468 MGGDTFYD
-476 YLKAF
+476 YLKSF
-481 GIMEKTGVD
+481 GVMEKTGVD

-504 LNNPAQYGTSY
+504 LNDPANYGTSY

-529 MQLVRS
+529 MQLVRA

-554 LDDDGNMVERNEKT
+554 VDADGNSVEKNEKT

-575 QQTSETMRSLME
+575 QQTSETMRTLME

-592 GTASAAKTPGYR
+592 GTASAARTPGYR

-618 DEDGNQVKDK
+618 DENGQQVKDK
-628 IVSFIG
+628 IVSFVG

-643 VVLVALDTPAYSQ
+643 VVLVALDTPAYSEN
-656 DSEKYTLHGMYI
+656 SEKYTVHGMYI

-682 LDILPYLGVEPDYD
+682 LDILPYLGVEPDYG
-696 SEDIRGINF
+696 SEDIRGVNF
-705 TVPDVISMDESEA
+705 TVPDVIGMDETEA
-718 AALLAEKT
+718 GELLAEKT
-726 ITYRIVGTG
+726 ITYRVVGTG
-735 STVTDQLPA
+735 SVVTDQLPVA
-744 PGSQVPG
+744 GSQVPG

-760 AEKQQ
+760 AEKQA
-765 TVVEVPDFIG
+765 TRVEVPDFIG

-785 ANAGLY
+785 SNAGLY

-803 VLAAYQDIEPGTE
+803 VLAAYQDIDPGTE

>member
-1 MDRTS
+1 
-6 QFEIQL
+6 
-12 SNRTGAVF
+12 
-20 SGRPFFEQKGSFM
+20 M
-33 AKKIIR
+33 ARKIIR

-49 NRERNER
+49 NREQNQR
-56 ANRTILSRTLILM
+56 ANRTILRRTLVLM
-69 VLCGVIAFV
+69 VLCGIVAFV
-78 PLIGTLYN
+78 PLIGTLYH
-86 LMITQ
+86 LMITE

-103 TRSTNLTAAR
+103 TRSTNLTATR

-138 EIAEQMKKPE
+138 EIAEQMKQPE

-185 SRKISEE
+185 KRKISEE

-197 RAFVSENKIT
+197 RAFISENSIT

-245 YNEELSGTA
+245 YNDELSGTA

-261 GNYGSEMPYTYEK
+261 GNYGSEMLYTYEK
-274 YYDASDGCSLVT
+274 YYDASDGSSLIT
-286 TIDATVQAYVEK
+286 TIDSTVQAYVEK

-341 IYDDAAA
+341 IYDDTTAL
-348 ALLENERDAAL
+348 LLENERAAAL
-359 SLPEASDAYKAAIEQ
+359 ALPEASAAYEAAIET

-379 ASARMAQWRNRCVS
+379 AAARMAQWRNRCVS

-398 GSTFKLITLASAID
+398 GSTFKLITLASALD

-421 FYCGGQEKFAGREQ
+421 FYCGGQEKFTGREQ

-447 QSTAQAL
+447 QTTAQAL

-468 MGGDIFYD
+468 MGGDTFYD
-476 YLKAF
+476 YLKSF
-481 GIMEKTGVD
+481 GVMEKTGVD

-504 LNNPAQYGTSY
+504 LNDPANYGTSY

-529 MQLVRS
+529 MQLVRA

-554 LDDDGNMVERNEKT
+554 VDADGNTVEKNEKT
-568 VLRQVIS
+568 ILRQVIS
-575 QQTSETMRSLME
+575 QQTSETMRTLME

-592 GTASAAKTPGYR
+592 GTASAARTPGYR

-618 DEDGNQVKDK
+618 DENGQQVKDK
-628 IVSFIG
+628 IVSFVG

-643 VVLVALDTPAYSQ
+643 VVLVALDTPAYSEN
-656 DSEKYTLHGMYI
+656 SEKYTVHGMYI

-682 LDILPYLGVEPDYD
+682 LDILPYLGVEPDYG
-696 SEDIRGINF
+696 SEDIRGVNF
-705 TVPDVISMDESEA
+705 TVPDVIGMDETEA
-718 AALLAEKT
+718 GELLAEKT
-726 ITYRIVGTG
+726 ITYRVVGTG
-735 STVTDQLPA
+735 SVVTDQLPVA
-744 PGSQVPG
+744 GSQVPG

-760 AEKQQ
+760 AEKQA
-765 TVVEVPDFIG
+765 TRVEVPDFIG

-785 ANAGLY
+785 SNAGLY

-803 VLAAYQDIEPGTE
+803 VLAAYQDIDPGTE

>member
-1 MDRTS
+1 
-6 QFEIQL
+6 
-12 SNRTGAVF
+12 
-20 SGRPFFEQKGSFM
+20 M
-33 AKKIIR
+33 ARKIIR

-49 NRERNER
+49 NREQNQR
-56 ANRTILSRTLILM
+56 ANRTILRRTLVLM
-69 VLCGVIAFV
+69 VLCGIVAFV
-78 PLIGTLYN
+78 PLIGTLYH
-86 LMITQ
+86 LMITE

-103 TRSTNLTAAR
+103 TRSTNLTATR

-138 EIAEQMKKPE
+138 EIAEQMKQPE

-185 SRKISEE
+185 KRKISEE

-197 RAFVSENKIT
+197 RAFISENSIT

-254 GKVVTSK
+254 GKVVTSR
-261 GNYGSEMPYTYEK
+261 GNYGSEMLYTYEK
-274 YYDASDGCSLVT
+274 YYDASDGSSLIT
-286 TIDATVQAYVEK
+286 TIDSTVQAYVEK

-341 IYDDAAA
+341 IYDDTTAL
-348 ALLENERDAAL
+348 LLENERAAAL
-359 SLPEASDAYKAAIEQ
+359 ALPEASAAYEAAIET

-379 ASARMAQWRNRCVS
+379 AAARMAQWRNRCVS

-398 GSTFKLITLASAID
+398 GSTFKLITLASALD

-421 FYCGGQEKFAGREQ
+421 FYCGGQEKFTGREQ

-447 QSTAQAL
+447 QTTAQAL

-468 MGGDIFYD
+468 MGGDTFYD
-476 YLKAF
+476 YLKSF
-481 GIMEKTGVD
+481 GVMEKTGVD

-504 LNNPAQYGTSY
+504 LNDPANYGTSY

-529 MQLVRS
+529 MQLVRA

-554 LDDDGNMVERNEKT
+554 VDADGNTVEKNEKT

-575 QQTSETMRSLME
+575 QQTSETMRTLME

-592 GTASAAKTPGYR
+592 GTASAAQTPGYR

-618 DEDGNQVKDK
+618 DENGQQVKDK
-628 IVSFIG
+628 IVSFVG

-643 VVLVALDTPAYSQ
+643 VVLVALDTPAYSEN
-656 DSEKYTLHGMYI
+656 SEKYTVHGMYI

-682 LDILPYLGVEPDYD
+682 LDILPYLGVEPDYG
-696 SEDIRGINF
+696 SEDIRGVNF
-705 TVPDVISMDESEA
+705 TVPDVIGMDETEA
-718 AALLAEKT
+718 GELLAEKT
-726 ITYRIVGTG
+726 ITYRVVGTG
-735 STVTDQLPA
+735 SVVTDQLPVA
-744 PGSQVPG
+744 SSQVPG

-760 AEKQQ
+760 AEKQA
-765 TVVEVPDFIG
+765 TRVEVPDFIG

-785 ANAGLY
+785 SNAGLY

-803 VLAAYQDIEPGTE
+803 VLAAYQDIDPGTE

>member
-1 MDRTS
+1 
-6 QFEIQL
+6 
-12 SNRTGAVF
+12 
-20 SGRPFFEQKGSFM
+20 M
-33 AKKIIR
+33 ARKIIR

-49 NRERNER
+49 NREQNQR
-56 ANRTILSRTLILM
+56 ANRTILRRTLVLM
-69 VLCGVIAFV
+69 VLCGIVAFV
-78 PLIGTLYN
+78 PLIGTLYH
-86 LMITQ
+86 LMITE

-103 TRSTNLTAAR
+103 TRSTNLTATR

-138 EIAEQMKKPE
+138 EIAEQMKQPE

-185 SRKISEE
+185 KRKISEE

-197 RAFVSENKIT
+197 RAFISENSIT

-261 GNYGSEMPYTYEK
+261 GNYGSEMLYTYEK
-274 YYDASDGCSLVT
+274 YYDASDGSSLIT
-286 TIDATVQAYVEK
+286 TIDSTVQAYVEK

-341 IYDDAAA
+341 IYDDTTAL
-348 ALLENERDAAL
+348 LLENERAAAL
-359 SLPEASDAYKAAIEQ
+359 ALPEASAAYEAAIET

-379 ASARMAQWRNRCVS
+379 AAARMAQWRNRCVS

-398 GSTFKLITLASAID
+398 GSTFKLITLASALD

-421 FYCGGQEKFAGREQ
+421 FYCGGQEKFTGREQ

-447 QSTAQAL
+447 QTTAQAL

-468 MGGDIFYD
+468 MGGDTFYD
-476 YLKAF
+476 YLKSF

-504 LNNPAQYGTSY
+504 LNDPANYGTSY

-529 MQLVRS
+529 MQLVRA

-554 LDDDGNMVERNEKT
+554 VDADGNSVEKNEKT

-575 QQTSETMRSLME
+575 QQTSETMRTLME

-592 GTASAAKTPGYR
+592 GTASAARTPGYR

-618 DEDGNQVKDK
+618 DENGQQVKDK
-628 IVSFIG
+628 IVSFVG

-643 VVLVALDTPAYSQ
+643 VVLVALDTPAYSEN
-656 DSEKYTLHGMYI
+656 SEKYTVHGMYI

-682 LDILPYLGVEPDYD
+682 LDILPYLGVEPDYG
-696 SEDIRGINF
+696 SEDIRGVNF
-705 TVPDVISMDESEA
+705 TVPDVIGMDETEA
-718 AALLAEKT
+718 GELLAEKT
-726 ITYRIVGTG
+726 ITYRVVGTG
-735 STVTDQLPA
+735 SVVTDQLPVA
-744 PGSQVPG
+744 GSQVPG

-760 AEKQQ
+760 AEKQA
-765 TVVEVPDFIG
+765 TRVEVPDFIG

-785 ANAGLY
+785 SNAGLY

-803 VLAAYQDIEPGTE
+803 VLAAYQDIDPGTE

>member
-1 MDRTS
+1 
-6 QFEIQL
+6 
-12 SNRTGAVF
+12 
-20 SGRPFFEQKGSFM
+20 M
-33 AKKIIR
+33 ARKIIR

-49 NRERNER
+49 NREQNQR
-56 ANRTILSRTLILM
+56 ANRTILRRTLVLM
-69 VLCGVIAFV
+69 VLCGIVAFV
-78 PLIGTLYN
+78 PLIGTLYH
-86 LMITQ
+86 LMITE

-103 TRSTNLTAAR
+103 TRSTNLTATR

-138 EIAEQMKKPE
+138 EIAEQMKQPE

-185 SRKISEE
+185 KRKISEE

-197 RAFVSENKIT
+197 RAFISENSIT

-261 GNYGSEMPYTYEK
+261 GNYGSEMLYTYEK
-274 YYDASDGCSLVT
+274 YYDASDGSSLIT
-286 TIDATVQAYVEK
+286 TIDSTVQAYVEK

-341 IYDDAAA
+341 IYDDTTAL
-348 ALLENERDAAL
+348 LLENERAAAL
-359 SLPEASDAYKAAIEQ
+359 ALPEASAAYEAAIET

-379 ASARMAQWRNRCVS
+379 AAARMAQWRNRCVS

-398 GSTFKLITLASAID
+398 GSTFKLITLASALD

-421 FYCGGQEKFAGREQ
+421 FYCGGQEKFTGREQ

-447 QSTAQAL
+447 QTTAQAL
-454 GNSCNIAFGHIGLR
+454 GNSCNIAFAHIGLR
-468 MGGDIFYD
+468 MGGDTFYD
-476 YLKAF
+476 YLKSF
-481 GIMEKTGVD
+481 GVMEKTGVD

-504 LNNPAQYGTSY
+504 LNDPANYGTSY

-529 MQLVRS
+529 MQLVRA

-554 LDDDGNMVERNEKT
+554 VDADGNTVEKNEKT

-575 QQTSETMRSLME
+575 QQTSETMRTLME

-592 GTASAAKTPGYR
+592 GTASAARTPGYR

-618 DEDGNQVKDK
+618 DENGQQVKDK
-628 IVSFIG
+628 IVSFVG

-643 VVLVALDTPAYSQ
+643 VVLVALDTPAYSEN
-656 DSEKYTLHGMYI
+656 SEKYTVHGMYI

-682 LDILPYLGVEPDYD
+682 LDILPYLGVEPDYG
-696 SEDIRGINF
+696 SEDIRGVNF
-705 TVPDVISMDESEA
+705 TVPDVIGMDETEA
-718 AALLAEKT
+718 GELLAEKT
-726 ITYRIVGTG
+726 ITYRVVGSG
-735 STVTDQLPA
+735 SVVTDQLPVA
-744 PGSQVPG
+744 GSQVPG

-760 AEKQQ
+760 AEKQA
-765 TVVEVPDFIG
+765 TRVEVPDFIG

-785 ANAGLY
+785 SNAGLY

-803 VLAAYQDIEPGTE
+803 VLAAYQDIDPGTE

>member
-1 MDRTS
+1 
-6 QFEIQL
+6 
-12 SNRTGAVF
+12 
-20 SGRPFFEQKGSFM
+20 M
-33 AKKIIR
+33 ARKIIR

-49 NRERNER
+49 NREQNQR
-56 ANRTILSRTLILM
+56 ANRTILRRTLVLM
-69 VLCGVIAFV
+69 VLCGIVAFV
-78 PLIGTLYN
+78 PLIGTLYH
-86 LMITQ
+86 LMITE

-103 TRSTNLTAAR
+103 TRSTNLTATR

-138 EIAEQMKKPE
+138 EIAEQMKQPE

-185 SRKISEE
+185 KRKISEE

-197 RAFVSENKIT
+197 RAFISENSIT

-261 GNYGSEMPYTYEK
+261 GNYGSEMLYTYEK
-274 YYDASDGCSLVT
+274 YYDASDGSSLIT
-286 TIDATVQAYVEK
+286 TIDSTVQAYVEK

-341 IYDDAAA
+341 IYDDTTAL
-348 ALLENERDAAL
+348 LLENERAAAL
-359 SLPEASDAYKAAIEQ
+359 ALPEASAAYEAAIET

-379 ASARMAQWRNRCVS
+379 AAARMAQWRNRCVS

-398 GSTFKLITLASAID
+398 GSTFKLITLASALD

-421 FYCGGQEKFAGREQ
+421 FYCGGQEKFTGREQ

-447 QSTAQAL
+447 QTTAQAL

-468 MGGDIFYD
+468 MGGDTFYD
-476 YLKAF
+476 YLKSF

-504 LNNPAQYGTSY
+504 LNDPANYGTSY

-529 MQLVRS
+529 MQLVRA

-554 LDDDGNMVERNEKT
+554 VDADGNTVEKNEKT

-575 QQTSETMRSLME
+575 QQTSETMRTLME

-592 GTASAAKTPGYR
+592 GTASAARTPGYR

-618 DEDGNQVKDK
+618 DENGQQVKDK
-628 IVSFIG
+628 IVSFVG
-634 VAPIDDPKY
+634 VAPIDNPKY
-643 VVLVALDTPAYSQ
+643 VVLVALDTPAYSEN
-656 DSEKYTLHGMYI
+656 SEKYTVHGMYI

-682 LDILPYLGVEPDYD
+682 LDILPYLGVEPDYG
-696 SEDIRGINF
+696 SEDIRGVNF
-705 TVPDVISMDESEA
+705 TVPDVIGMDETEA
-718 AALLAEKT
+718 GELLAEKT
-726 ITYRIVGTG
+726 ITYRVVGTG
-735 STVTDQLPA
+735 SVVTDQLPVA
-744 PGSQVPG
+744 GSQVPG

-760 AEKQQ
+760 AEKQA
-765 TVVEVPDFIG
+765 TRVEVPDFIG

-785 ANAGLY
+785 SNAGLY

-803 VLAAYQDIEPGTE
+803 VLAAYQDIDPGTE

>member
-1 MDRTS
+1 
-6 QFEIQL
+6 
-12 SNRTGAVF
+12 
-20 SGRPFFEQKGSFM
+20 M
-33 AKKIIR
+33 ARKIIR

-49 NRERNER
+49 NREQNQR
-56 ANRTILSRTLILM
+56 ANRTILRRTLVLM
-69 VLCGVIAFV
+69 VLCGIVAFV
-78 PLIGTLYN
+78 PLIGTLYH
-86 LMITQ
+86 LMITE

-103 TRSTNLTAAR
+103 TRSTNLTATR

-138 EIAEQMKKPE
+138 EIAEQMKQPE

-185 SRKISEE
+185 KRKISEE

-197 RAFVSENKIT
+197 RAFISENSIT

-261 GNYGSEMPYTYEK
+261 GNYGSEMLYTYEK
-274 YYDASDGCSLVT
+274 YYDASDGSSLIT
-286 TIDATVQAYVEK
+286 TIDSTVQAYVEK

-341 IYDDAAA
+341 IYDDTTAL
-348 ALLENERDAAL
+348 LLENERAAAL
-359 SLPEASDAYKAAIEQ
+359 ALPEASAAYEAAIET

-379 ASARMAQWRNRCVS
+379 AAARMAQWRNRCVS

-398 GSTFKLITLASAID
+398 GSTFKLITLASALD

-421 FYCGGQEKFAGREQ
+421 FYCGGQEKFTGREQ

-447 QSTAQAL
+447 QTTAQAL

-468 MGGDIFYD
+468 MGGDTFYD
-476 YLKAF
+476 YLKSF

-490 LPGEASGLFYERKY
+490 LPGEASGQFYKRKY
-504 LNNPAQYGTSY
+504 LNDPANYGTSY

-529 MQLVRS
+529 MQLVRA

-554 LDDDGNMVERNEKT
+554 VDADGNTVEKNEKT

-575 QQTSETMRSLME
+575 QQTSETMRTLME

-592 GTASAAKTPGYR
+592 GTASAARTPGYR

-618 DEDGNQVKDK
+618 DENGQQVKDK
-628 IVSFIG
+628 IVSFVG

-643 VVLVALDTPAYSQ
+643 VVLVALDTPAYSEN
-656 DSEKYTLHGMYI
+656 SEKYTVHGMYI

-682 LDILPYLGVEPDYD
+682 LDILPYLGVEPDYG
-696 SEDIRGINF
+696 SEDIRGVNF
-705 TVPDVISMDESEA
+705 TVPDVIGMDETEA
-718 AALLAEKT
+718 GELLAEKT
-726 ITYRIVGTG
+726 ITYRVVGTG
-735 STVTDQLPA
+735 SVVTDQLPVA
-744 PGSQVPG
+744 GSQVPG

-760 AEKQQ
+760 AEKQA
-765 TVVEVPDFIG
+765 TRVEVPDFIG

-785 ANAGLY
+785 SNAGLY

-803 VLAAYQDIEPGTE
+803 VLAAYQDIDPGTE

>member
-1 MDRTS
+1 
-6 QFEIQL
+6 
-12 SNRTGAVF
+12 
-20 SGRPFFEQKGSFM
+20 M
-33 AKKIIR
+33 ARKIIR

-49 NRERNER
+49 NREQNQR
-56 ANRTILSRTLILM
+56 ANRTILRRTLVLM
-69 VLCGVIAFV
+69 VLCGIVAFV
-78 PLIGTLYN
+78 PLIGTLYH
-86 LMITQ
+86 LMITE

-103 TRSTNLTAAR
+103 TRSTNLTATR

-138 EIAEQMKKPE
+138 EIAEQMKQPE

-185 SRKISEE
+185 KRKISEE

-197 RAFVSENKIT
+197 RAFISENSIT

-261 GNYGSEMPYTYEK
+261 GNYGSEMLYTYEK
-274 YYDASDGCSLVT
+274 YYDASDGSSLIT
-286 TIDATVQAYVEK
+286 TIDSTVQAYVEK

-341 IYDDAAA
+341 VYDDAAA

-359 SLPEASDAYKAAIEQ
+359 SLPETSDAYKAAIEQ
-374 YKQDV
+374 YKNDV
-379 ASARMAQWRNRCVS
+379 AAARMAQWRNRCVS

-398 GSTFKLITLASAID
+398 GSTFKLITLASALD

-421 FYCGGQEKFAGREQ
+421 FYCGGQEKFTGREQ

-447 QSTAQAL
+447 QTTAQAL

-468 MGGDIFYD
+468 MGGDTFYD
-476 YLKAF
+476 YLKSF
-481 GIMEKTGVD
+481 GVMEKTGVD

-504 LNNPAQYGTSY
+504 LNDPANYGTSY

-529 MQLVRS
+529 MQLVRA

-554 LDDDGNMVERNEKT
+554 VDADGNTVEKNEKT

-575 QQTSETMRSLME
+575 QQTSETMRTLME

-592 GTASAAKTPGYR
+592 GTASAAQTPGYR

-618 DEDGNQVKDK
+618 DENGQQVKDK
-628 IVSFIG
+628 IVSFVG

-643 VVLVALDTPAYSQ
+643 VVLVALDTPAYSEN
-656 DSEKYTLHGMYI
+656 SEKYTVHGMYI

-682 LDILPYLGVEPDYD
+682 LDILPYLGVEPDYG
-696 SEDIRGINF
+696 SEDIRGVNF
-705 TVPDVISMDESEA
+705 TVPDVIGMDETEA
-718 AALLAEKT
+718 GELLAEKT
-726 ITYRIVGTG
+726 ITYRVVGTG
-735 STVTDQLPA
+735 SVVTDQLPVA
-744 PGSQVPG
+744 GSQVPG

-760 AEKQQ
+760 AEKQA
-765 TVVEVPDFIG
+765 TRVEVPDFIG

-785 ANAGLY
+785 SNAGLY

-803 VLAAYQDIEPGTE
+803 VLAAYQDIDPGTE

>member
-1 MDRTS
+1 
-6 QFEIQL
+6 
-12 SNRTGAVF
+12 
-20 SGRPFFEQKGSFM
+20 M
-33 AKKIIR
+33 ARKIIR

-49 NRERNER
+49 NREQNQR
-56 ANRTILSRTLILM
+56 ANRTILRRTLVLM

-78 PLIGTLYN
+78 PLIGTLYH
-86 LMITQ
+86 LMITE

-103 TRSTNLTAAR
+103 TRSTNLTATR

-138 EIAEQMKKPE
+138 EIAEQMKQPE

-185 SRKISEE
+185 KRKISEE

-197 RAFVSENKIT
+197 RAFISENSIT

-261 GNYGSEMPYTYEK
+261 GNYGSEMLYTYEK
-274 YYDASDGCSLVT
+274 YYDASDGSSLIT
-286 TIDATVQAYVEK
+286 TIDSTVQAYVEK

-305 KYDIKNGAFCIVMDV
+305 KYDNKNGAFCIVMDV

-341 IYDDAAA
+341 IYDDTTAL
-348 ALLENERDAAL
+348 LLENERAAAL
-359 SLPEASDAYKAAIEQ
+359 ALPEASAAYEAAIET

-379 ASARMAQWRNRCVS
+379 AAARMAQWRNRCVS

-398 GSTFKLITLASAID
+398 GSTFKLITLASALD

-421 FYCGGQEKFAGREQ
+421 FYCGGQEKFTGREQ

-447 QSTAQAL
+447 QTTAQAL

-468 MGGDIFYD
+468 MGGDTFYD
-476 YLKAF
+476 YLKSF
-481 GIMEKTGVD
+481 GVMEKTGVD

-504 LNNPAQYGTSY
+504 LNDPANYGTSY

-529 MQLVRS
+529 MQLVRA

-554 LDDDGNMVERNEKT
+554 VDADGNTVEKNEKT

-575 QQTSETMRSLME
+575 QQTSETMRTLME

-592 GTASAAKTPGYR
+592 GTASAARTPGYR

-618 DEDGNQVKDK
+618 DENGQQVKDK
-628 IVSFIG
+628 IVSFVG

-643 VVLVALDTPAYSQ
+643 VVLVALDTPAYSEN
-656 DSEKYTLHGMYI
+656 SEKYTVHGMYI

-682 LDILPYLGVEPDYD
+682 LDILPYLGVEPDYG
-696 SEDIRGINF
+696 SEDIRGVNF
-705 TVPDVISMDESEA
+705 TVPDVIGMDETEA
-718 AALLAEKT
+718 GELLAEKT
-726 ITYRIVGTG
+726 ITYRVVGTG
-735 STVTDQLPA
+735 SVVTDQLPVA
-744 PGSQVPG
+744 GSQVPG

-760 AEKQQ
+760 AEKQA
-765 TVVEVPDFIG
+765 TRVEVPDFIG

-785 ANAGLY
+785 SNAGLY

-803 VLAAYQDIEPGTE
+803 VLAAYQDIDPGTE

>member
-1 MDRTS
+1 
-6 QFEIQL
+6 
-12 SNRTGAVF
+12 
-20 SGRPFFEQKGSFM
+20 M
-33 AKKIIR
+33 ARKIIR

-49 NRERNER
+49 NREQNQR
-56 ANRTILSRTLILM
+56 ANRTILRRTLVLM
-69 VLCGVIAFV
+69 VLCGIVAFV
-78 PLIGTLYN
+78 PLIGTLYH
-86 LMITQ
+86 LMITE

-103 TRSTNLTAAR
+103 TRSTNLTATR

-138 EIAEQMKKPE
+138 EIAEQMKQPE

-185 SRKISEE
+185 KRKISEE

-197 RAFVSENKIT
+197 RAFISENSIT

-261 GNYGSEMPYTYEK
+261 GNYGSEMLYTYEK
-274 YYDASDGCSLVT
+274 YYDASDGSSLIT
-286 TIDATVQAYVEK
+286 TIDSTVQAYVEK

-341 IYDDAAA
+341 IYDDTTAL
-348 ALLENERDAAL
+348 LLENERAAAL
-359 SLPEASDAYKAAIEQ
+359 ALPEASAAYEAAIET

-379 ASARMAQWRNRCVS
+379 AAARMAQWRNRCVS

-398 GSTFKLITLASAID
+398 GSTFKLITLASALD

-421 FYCGGQEKFAGREQ
+421 FYCGGQEKFTGREQ

-447 QSTAQAL
+447 QTTAQAL

-468 MGGDIFYD
+468 MGGDTFYD
-476 YLKAF
+476 YLKSF

-504 LNNPAQYGTSY
+504 LNDPANYGTSY

-529 MQLVRS
+529 MQLVRA

-554 LDDDGNMVERNEKT
+554 VDADGNTVEKNEKT

-575 QQTSETMRSLME
+575 QQTSETMRTLME

-592 GTASAAKTPGYR
+592 GTASAARTPGYR

-618 DEDGNQVKDK
+618 NENGQQVKDK
-628 IVSFIG
+628 IVSFVG

-643 VVLVALDTPAYSQ
+643 VVLVALDTPAYSEN
-656 DSEKYTLHGMYI
+656 SEKYTVHGMYI

-682 LDILPYLGVEPDYD
+682 LDILPYLGVEPDYG
-696 SEDIRGINF
+696 SEDIRGVNF
-705 TVPDVISMDESEA
+705 TVPDVIGMDETEA
-718 AALLAEKT
+718 GELLAEKT
-726 ITYRIVGTG
+726 ITYRVVGTG
-735 STVTDQLPA
+735 SVVTDQLPVA
-744 PGSQVPG
+744 GSQVPG

-760 AEKQQ
+760 AEKQA
-765 TVVEVPDFIG
+765 TRVEVPDFIG

-785 ANAGLY
+785 SNAGLY

-803 VLAAYQDIEPGTE
+803 VLAAYQDIDPGTE

>member
-1 MDRTS
+1 
-6 QFEIQL
+6 
-12 SNRTGAVF
+12 
-20 SGRPFFEQKGSFM
+20 M
-33 AKKIIR
+33 ARKIIR

-49 NRERNER
+49 NREQNQR
-56 ANRTILSRTLILM
+56 ANRTILRRTLVLM
-69 VLCGVIAFV
+69 VLCGIVAFV
-78 PLIGTLYN
+78 PLIGTLYH
-86 LMITQ
+86 LMITE

-103 TRSTNLTAAR
+103 TRSTNLTATR

-138 EIAEQMKKPE
+138 EIAEQMKQPE

-185 SRKISEE
+185 KRKISEE

-197 RAFVSENKIT
+197 RAFISENSIT

-261 GNYGSEMPYTYEK
+261 GNYGSEMLYTYEK
-274 YYDASDGCSLVT
+274 YYDASDGSSLIT
-286 TIDATVQAYVEK
+286 TIDSTVQAYVEK

-341 IYDDAAA
+341 IYDDTTAL
-348 ALLENERDAAL
+348 LLENERAAAL
-359 SLPEASDAYKAAIEQ
+359 ALPEASAAYEAAIET

-379 ASARMAQWRNRCVS
+379 AAARMAQWRNRCVS

-398 GSTFKLITLASAID
+398 GSTFKLITLASALD

-421 FYCGGQEKFAGREQ
+421 FYCGGQEKFTGREQ

-447 QSTAQAL
+447 QTTAQAL

-468 MGGDIFYD
+468 MGGDTFYD
-476 YLKAF
+476 YLKSF
-481 GIMEKTGVD
+481 GVMEKTGVD

-504 LNNPAQYGTSY
+504 LNDPANYGTSY

-529 MQLVRS
+529 MQLVRA

-554 LDDDGNMVERNEKT
+554 VDADGNTVEKNEKT

-575 QQTSETMRSLME
+575 QQTSETMRTLME

-592 GTASAAKTPGYR
+592 GTASAARTPGYR
-604 VGGKTGTSEKLDEY
+604 VGVKTGTSEKLDEY
-618 DEDGNQVKDK
+618 DENGQQVKDK
-628 IVSFIG
+628 IVSFVG

-643 VVLVALDTPAYSQ
+643 VVLVALDTPAYSEN
-656 DSEKYTLHGMYI
+656 SEKYTVHGMYI

-682 LDILPYLGVEPDYD
+682 LDILPYLGVEPDYG
-696 SEDIRGINF
+696 SEDIRGVNF
-705 TVPDVISMDESEA
+705 TVPDVIGMDETEA
-718 AALLAEKT
+718 GELLAEKT
-726 ITYRIVGTG
+726 ITYRVVGSG
-735 STVTDQLPA
+735 SVVTDQLPVA
-744 PGSQVPG
+744 GSQVPG

-760 AEKQQ
+760 AEKQA
-765 TVVEVPDFIG
+765 TRVEVPDFIG

-785 ANAGLY
+785 SNAGLY

-803 VLAAYQDIEPGTE
+803 VLAAYQDIDPGTE